1 MTDGVEN
8 ATDIGTSLGNGRDV
22 VMSTHDNPLYDEN
35 IVTAGPDVQ
44 ACREL

>member
-1 MTDGVEN
+1 MKNGVDGIV
-8 ATDIGTSLGNGRDV
+8 GPSLGIGVDNVINNHHHPMYDV
-22 VMSTHDNPLYDEN
+22 A

>member
-1 MTDGVEN
+1 MSVGVEN
-8 ATDIGTSLGNGRDV
+8 DTDVGTSVGNGRDV
-22 VMSTHDNPLYDEN
+22 VMSTHENPLYDEN